1 MAKKTVVFDPIKNY
15 VRKNLMKVSDEGIM
29 VIPNSQKVDFQSAIL
44 KELLIKNGIDP
55 SAIKSENAM
64 NEAMAFINQRTKQET
79 GIMAASQ
86 GNVIDIRDKM
96 PNPFENLDKAVK
108 EGNFMGIKN
117 QLLKD
122 PDIKKDFEAMKK
134 FPTRVA
140 SGEDAIPI
148 ARRAKFDEEV
158 PYKPLSDEDYTVGKL
173 VSDFKQ
179 YGKATDEDIQMILG
193 SGKAGQIPYVMSE
206 RGMSYKDVIS
216 TLKSGKP
223 LIEGLAQGGRIGYA
237 NGTPSFEDYLK
248 ERKGIEQ
255 KRNFEQ
261 LYKEYLEDLRKK
273 EVAEQKQMA
282 AQGGRIG
289 YKDGPEK
296 PGRRK
301 FLKIA
306 GGLAA
311 LPIIGKFFKPAKVG
325 TVAKTAPK
333 IVTTAPE
340 APSYFFDLVNKIKI
354 SGKQRQTPSYK
365 ERVNEYTYTGKN
377 GIEYELVEDLDTGE
391 IRIIKDKLGG
401 RNYGDESYE
410 TIEDRTEMVFRKG
423 QADETTKGKKP
434 PDEYEEYKVEFD
446 QDGTAADATDI
457 DEISKKEIIEEV
469 SGETPSIKKA
479 GGGIARMLGE

>member
-1 MAKKTVVFDPIKNY
+1 MVKKVVLSDPIKNY

-55 SAIKSENAM
+55 SAIKTENAM

-108 EGNFMGIKN
+108 EGNFMGIKS
-117 QLLKD
+117 QVLKD

-134 FPTRVA
+134 FPTRTA
-140 SGEDAIPI
+140 EGEEAIPI
-148 ARRAKFDEEV
+148 AMKAKFDEEV

-223 LIEGLAQGGRIGYA
+223 LIEGLAQGGRIGY
-237 NGTPSFEDYLK
+237 
-248 ERKGIEQ
+248 
-255 KRNFEQ
+255 
-261 LYKEYLEDLRKK
+261 
-273 EVAEQKQMA
+273 
-282 AQGGRIG
+282 
-289 YKDGPEK
+289 KDGPEK
-296 PGRRK
+296 PSRRK

-333 IVTTAPE
+333 IVTTTSE
-340 APSYFFDLVNKIKI
+340 APSYFFDLVNKIKT

-377 GIEYELVEDLDTGE
+377 GIEYELVEDLNTGD
-391 IRIIKDKLGG
+391 IKITKDKLGG
-401 RNYGDESYE
+401 RSYGDESYE
-410 TIEDRTEMVFRKG
+410 TIEDRTEMVFTKG
-423 QADETTKGKKP
+423 QMDETTKGKKP

-446 QDGTAADATDI
+446 QDGSAADATDI